1 MFSVRED
8 KKAPFLRKGALR
20 TYVYI
25 RNVRTRACK
34 CYLSAAGFFLIRSL
48 LFSEDLSRGE
58 LLIDRS
64 IHSIDSRD
72 GEDKTVW

>member
-1 MFSVRED
+1 MFSVWED
-8 KKAPFLRKGALR
+8 KKAPILRKGALR

-25 RNVRTRACK
+25 RNMRVRAHNH
-34 CYLSAAGFFLIRSL
+34 LSAAGFFLIRSL